1 MHPPPP
7 NPPPAQFILQVNSLH
22 CLLGGIV
29 PTPRKRREHALI
41 RFCRTLTHKQKILI
55 SSAAASIVVYT
66 DQRTFWV
73 QRGCACDRLLLYKLA
88 TWGTDRLLWGRE
100 GRGQPRWAGSE
111 PGAPPPFRGLP
122 ADQGGRERQTPA
134 AVLMNIVR
142 EMTMEPRVAEALPG
156 GGVACLPLESL
167 PD

>member
-111 PGAPPPFRGLP
+111 PGAPPPSEDCRPSREGGTETDP
-122 ADQGGRERQTPA
+122 GCCSHEHCSRNDYGAKGGRGPSWWR
-134 AVLMNIVR
+134 
-142 EMTMEPRVAEALPG
+142 G
-156 GGVACLPLESL
+156 GLSAP
-167 PD
+167 